1 MPVLLSAVAGVLVM
15 HQSLGNAALD
25 SLAAIGVMDPR
36 MGVPLLLAVLFYSN
50 IFTMNDTISH
60 NMLVSSPFICWFV
73 SLLLNDGCVSFAF
86 WLCYLSL
93 YLDIPL
99 SQPFLQLKV
108 LGVLPSLASHSMMI
122 PLIVQT
128 ILPMLH
134 KDAKPYVLW
143 TKYPWSLSFHS
154 LVIILVALP
163 YHGMFCGN
171 YCYVME
177 GVDATPCIRCW

>member
-50 IFTMNDTISH
+50 IFTMKDTISH

-73 SLLLNDGCVSFAF
+73 SLVLNDGRVSFAF

-134 KDAKPYVLW
+134 KDAKPYVL
-143 TKYPWSLSFHS
+143 
-154 LVIILVALP
+154 
-163 YHGMFCGN
+163 
-171 YCYVME
+171 
-177 GVDATPCIRCW
+177 